1 MADLVLLQSRVGV
14 VAIGRNEGARLARCL
29 ASLPASRFPTAYVD
43 SGSTDG
49 SPDLAREAG
58 AQVISLD
65 MTIPFSA
72 ARGRNAGW
80 RWLAANSRGIEFIQ
94 FVDGD
99 CEIEDGWIQTAL
111 AFLDGNPPVAVV
123 CGRRRERFPERSFY
137 NKVCDEEWDTPIGPA
152 AACGGD
158 SLVRLSILN
167 QIDGFDPALMAGEEP
182 EMCSRIRALG
192 HQVWRLDRP
201 MTIHDAA
208 MTRFRQWW
216 LRAVRSGLGYAQAW
230 QVSAKGER
238 LYATELRRAL
248 FWAGAVPL
256 AAVGL
261 AGVLGPVFLL
271 FAPAVWAAQIA
282 RLSPRLGLRKA
293 ALLTVGKGAELVGM
307 AIWVRRRVFGGAQ
320 RVVDYK

>member
-1 MADLVLLQSRVGV
+1 MVDSPELRTRVGV

-49 SPDLAREAG
+49 SPDTARDAG
-58 AQVISLD
+58 AHVLSLD

-72 ARGRNAGW
+72 ARGRNEGW
-80 RWLAANSRGIEFIQ
+80 RWLAANLPRIEYVQ

-99 CEIEDGWIQTAL
+99 CEIESGWIA
-111 AFLDGNPPVAVV
+111 AAAAYLDEHPRVAVV

-137 NKVCDEEWDTPIGPA
+137 NRVCDQEWDTPIGLA

-158 SLVRLSILN
+158 SLIRLAVLT
-167 QIDGFDPALMAGEEP
+167 QIDGFDPTLMAGEEP

-192 HQVWRLDRP
+192 FEIWRLDRP

-208 MTRFRQWW
+208 MTHFRQWW

-230 QVSAKGER
+230 QATARGPR

-248 FWAGAVPL
+248 VWAGAVPL
-256 AAVGL
+256 AAVVL
-261 AGVLGPVFLL
+261 AGVLGPALL
-271 FAPAVWAAQIA
+271 LIAPAAWAIQIA

-293 ALLTVGKGAELVGM
+293 ALLTVGKAAELAGM
-307 AIWVRRRVFGGAQ
+307 AIWLRRRLFGGAQ

>member
-1 MADLVLLQSRVGV
+1 MGDVSHLHTRVGV

-29 ASLPASRFPTAYVD
+29 ASLPASRLRTAYVD

-49 SPDLAREAG
+49 SPDLARDAG
-58 AQVISLD
+58 AHVISLD

-80 RWLAANSRGIEFIQ
+80 RWLAANSPGIDFIQ

-99 CEIEDGWIQTAL
+99 CEIEDGWIQAAL
-111 AFLDGNPPVAVV
+111 AFLDSNPVVAVV

-137 NKVCDEEWDTPIGPA
+137 NQVCDQEWDTPIGLA

-158 SLVRLSILN
+158 SMVRLSILK
-167 QIDGFDPALMAGEEP
+167 QIEGFNPALMAGEEP
-182 EMCSRIRALG
+182 EMCSRIRARG
-192 HQVWRLDRP
+192 YEIWRLDQP

-230 QVSAKGER
+230 QATGGSER
-238 LYATELRRAL
+238 LYSGELRRAL
-248 FWAGAVPL
+248 FWAGVVPL
-256 AAVGL
+256 GTVVLAVAIGPALLVVAPL
-261 AGVLGPVFLL
+261 A
-271 FAPAVWAAQIA
+271 WTAQIA
-282 RLSPRLGLRKA
+282 RLSPRMGWRKA
-293 ALLTVGKGAELVGM
+293 ILLTVGKAAELIGM
-307 AIWVRRRVFGGAQ
+307 GIWLRRRLFGGESGLVA
-320 RVVDYK
+320 YK

>member
-1 MADLVLLQSRVGV
+1 MADVLAFHDRVGV

-29 ASLPASRFPTAYVD
+29 ASLPASRLRTAYVD

-49 SPDLAREAG
+49 SPDLARDAG

-80 RWLAANSRGIEFIQ
+80 RWLAANSPGIEFIQ
-94 FVDGD
+94 FIDGD
-99 CEIEDGWIQTAL
+99 CEIEDGWLQTAL
-111 AFLDGNPPVAVV
+111 AFLESNPAVAVV

-137 NKVCDEEWDTPIGPA
+137 NQVCDEEWDTPIGPA

-158 SLVRLSILN
+158 SLIRLSILN

-192 HQVWRLDRP
+192 HQVWRLDQP

-230 QVSAKGER
+230 QATARGSR

-248 FWAGAVPL
+248 FWAGVVPL
-256 AAVGL
+256 TAAVL
-261 AGVLGPVFLL
+261 AGMLGPVFLL
-271 FAPAVWAAQIA
+271 LAPAAWTVQIA

-293 ALLTVGKGAELVGM
+293 ALLTVGKAAELAGM
-307 AIWVRRRVFGGAQ
+307 AIWLKGRLFGGAQ